1 MEVYVYAAGVKFRA
15 ARVPEREES
24 CTLRRASR
32 HHLPHPTPVR
42 RTNLTGLIL
51 EQLRHYVLTH
61 GFTAED
67 RLPPERDLAARL
79 SVSRPSLRNALDWLS
94 ERGALRRVQGG
105 GTFLQPNF
113 LEVLTEAGLGATNPE
128 RNIAE
133 VIEARVHLE
142 PILARLAAER
152 ITADQATAL
161 RAEVAQ
167 AADLMEDVAAWRD
180 HDLRLHVRIARLAG
194 NSILCATIEAVYSDI
209 VRLWREH
216 SEELDRRELQSEHE
230 AIVDAIAHGDADTAE
245 QRMREHLESLH
256 RAASGRQLRAV
267 SA

>member
-1 MEVYVYAAGVKFRA
+1 
-15 ARVPEREES
+15 
-24 CTLRRASR
+24 
-32 HHLPHPTPVR
+32 
-42 RTNLTGLIL
+42 
-51 EQLRHYVLTH
+51 LTH
-61 GFTAED
+61 GFTTDD

-113 LEVLTEAGLGATNPE
+113 LEVLTEAGLGGSGPDH
-128 RNIAE
+128 NIAE

-142 PILARLAAER
+142 PILARMAAER
-152 ITADQATAL
+152 ITADQAAAL
-161 RAEVAQ
+161 RADVAQ
-167 AADLMEDVAAWRD
+167 AAELIDNTAAWRD

-194 NSILCATIEAVYSDI
+194 NAVLCATLEAVYADI

-216 SEELDRRELQSEHE
+216 ADDLDRRELQSEHE
-230 AIVDAIAHGDADTAE
+230 AIVDAITHGDADTAE

-256 RAASGRQLRAV
+256 RATGGRQLRAV

>member
-1 MEVYVYAAGVKFRA
+1 M
-15 ARVPEREES
+15 
-24 CTLRRASR
+24 RRASR
-32 HHLPHPTPVR
+32 HHLPHPAPVR

-51 EQLRHYVLTH
+51 EQLRYYVLTH

-113 LEVLTEAGLGATNPE
+113 LEVLTEAGVGRSGTE
-128 RNIAE
+128 RDIAD
-133 VIEARVHLE
+133 VIEARDFLE
-142 PILARLAAER
+142 PILVRLAAER
-152 ITADQATAL
+152 ITAEQAALL

-167 AADLMEDVAAWRD
+167 AAELVDDAAAWRD

-194 NSILCATIEAVYSDI
+194 NAVLCETLEAVYANI

-216 SEELDRRELQSEHE
+216 AEDLDRRELQSEHE
-230 AIVDAIAHGDADTAE
+230 AIVDAVAHGDVDTAE
-245 QRMREHLESLH
+245 QRMREHLETLH
-256 RAASGRQLRAV
+256 RAAGGRQVRVA
-267 SA
+267 ST